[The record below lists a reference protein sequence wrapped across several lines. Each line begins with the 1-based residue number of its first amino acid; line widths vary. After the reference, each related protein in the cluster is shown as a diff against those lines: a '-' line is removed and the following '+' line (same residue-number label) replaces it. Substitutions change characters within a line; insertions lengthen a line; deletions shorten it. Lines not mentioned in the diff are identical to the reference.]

1 MYSAFC
7 CYCCVIGHRD
17 PASFAWILLAPS
29 STCTLEYSRKYSR
42 VRLVVVV
49 CVGASSYVLRPLLAT
64 LMHNTLVC
72 ILVEYLF
79 INTLS

>member
-7 CYCCVIGHRD
+7 CYCCVIG
-17 PASFAWILLAPS
+17 PGSLAS
-29 STCTLEYSRKYSR
+29 STCTRVLEYTL

-72 ILVEYLF
+72 IL
-79 INTLS
+79 